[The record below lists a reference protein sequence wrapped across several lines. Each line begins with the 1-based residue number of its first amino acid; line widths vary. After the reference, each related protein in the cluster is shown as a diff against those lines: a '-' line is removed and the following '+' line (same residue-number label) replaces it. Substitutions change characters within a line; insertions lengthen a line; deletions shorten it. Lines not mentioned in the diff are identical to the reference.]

1 MVNPSNKKI
10 AGALESHNVQ
20 SRKTSDIRSL
30 FGNNKQSDNSKK
42 NQNDFS
48 LLLIDECDI
57 IYSSDSNFW
66 STLRQI
72 CTESKIPIILTC
84 NDLEYVLKE
93 IGKDFDGNKD
103 DFFVIQMERPS
114 DRLFAQYLRHW
125 YFGFT
130 SHYHKTCSFYNLIT
144 IKNKDP
150 RAVLNSLHFWDL
162 DISDNDSFSNRRSSS
177 IEREE
182 NLSLSEC
189 QKRSKILSKL
199 DASFGPGEKKNISIL
214 TKCSINLDFNNE
226 EEGFLNNWGTKI
238 EELNELRLEYLASVD
253 MDDSDLLLQSI
264 EYKEIIKMF
273 CLRSSNKFYSLR
285 ETCLYH
291 LPCLLSIHQSWCS
304 KIHLLKQQYRQ
315 QDGSNLFP
323 IYQSPRRF
331 PPHPFDIVDTITG
344 TMLNQNKSLSS
355 IPPVLSEYLEFVHLY
370 LLWLQHVKWLYM
382 LGQIVKLSSVFCLIV
397 ASFERYLVTSH
408 WTFGGFEERT
418 RWLLLVLVL
427 TLAIAIRFST
437 SVEVVVLID
446 GRNIDPFKRYTAG
459 QVSRRDWLPNFL
471 SLLTVIIPFAT
482 LVFLNGGIVLMLRQQ
497 NVQQL
502 RSLITEL
509 TMGHD
514 FMKVRRR
521 NIRAATNTLLF
532 IISAYLISNLLNLFL
547 SILVFLQPGLL
558 QRTYPHQY
566 RLISDFASVLTVI
579 GNALRFPAHFFSNGE
594 VREQLLSIFYTS
606 EKISSSNAS
615 ILPTKQ
621 PLSTVLQLRRHS
633 ERLENP
639 WFSALLTAR
648 PSQTSQDIFK
658 KLSSNSN
665 SSTKSSRKSTQQQ
678 QQHKLSNTSSNFNFN
693 KNGKGAAQLR
703 SYIHGALEASQK
715 VEGIKRL
722 PTPQFGGICAICNEY
737 FINGGDCC
745 NGSNLETERE
755 PLFEELFNYKQKIN
769 ETRPL
774 VKEKD
779 GKKEE
784 EEEEESDE
792 EEEEDSTKSTTQPRP
807 TPEEEEE
814 EDAEEDEDVD
824 FSKLKFDPADF
835 ASLAMA
841 I

>member
-1 MVNPSNKKI
+1 MVTTCQM
-10 AGALESHNVQ
+10 AL
-20 SRKTSDIRSL
+20 
-30 FGNNKQSDNSKK
+30 
-42 NQNDFS
+42 
-48 LLLIDECDI
+48 
-57 IYSSDSNFW
+57 
-66 STLRQI
+66 
-72 CTESKIPIILTC
+72 
-84 NDLEYVLKE
+84 YV
-93 IGKDFDGNKD
+93 GTN
-103 DFFVIQMERPS
+103 
-114 DRLFAQYLRHW
+114 
-125 YFGFT
+125 
-130 SHYHKTCSFYNLIT
+130 
-144 IKNKDP
+144 
-150 RAVLNSLHFWDL
+150 
-162 DISDNDSFSNRRSSS
+162 
-177 IEREE
+177 
-182 NLSLSEC
+182 C
-189 QKRSKILSKL
+189 Q
-199 DASFGPGEKKNISIL
+199 
-214 TKCSINLDFNNE
+214 T
-226 EEGFLNNWGTKI
+226 FL
-238 EELNELRLEYLASVD
+238 
-253 MDDSDLLLQSI
+253 
-264 EYKEIIKMF
+264 
-273 CLRSSNKFYSLR
+273 C
-285 ETCLYH
+285 
-291 LPCLLSIHQSWCS
+291 
-304 KIHLLKQQYRQ
+304 
-315 QDGSNLFP
+315 
-323 IYQSPRRF
+323 
-331 PPHPFDIVDTITG
+331 
-344 TMLNQNKSLSS
+344 
-355 IPPVLSEYLEFVHLY
+355 
-370 LLWLQHVKWLYM
+370 
-382 LGQIVKLSSVFCLIV
+382 FCLIV

-547 SILVFLQPGLL
+547 SILVFFSLVFFKE
-558 QRTYPHQY
+558 
-566 RLISDFASVLTVI
+566 LILINIVLTVI

-665 SSTKSSRKSTQQQ
+665 SSTKSSRKSTQQ

-784 EEEEESDE
+784 EEEESDE

-814 EDAEEDEDVD
+814 EEDEEEEDVD